1 MTSPGGVTLS
11 WENTQAKAAVT
22 HTGQGSGGNWQVMST
37 SSVGAGGFGHQS
49 AGEEKAHHFLCP
61 RWHPVATA
69 ARVWEDSRVIWEL
82 CCLGQ
87 VTSPLWASVA
97 SSGNWNQHHLPGWLR
112 GVSEIWGCEEPL
124 LARGNSINAIFKT
137 IFSFQFSSQIFI
149 EPKGS
154 V

>member
-1 MTSPGGVTLS
+1 MGPEGAKVLTSPGGVTLS

-87 VTSPLWASVA
+87 VTSPLWALFPHFKEHGKERIA
-97 SSGNWNQHHLPGWLR
+97 EPSG
-112 GVSEIWGCEEPL
+112 PL
-124 LARGNSINAIFKT
+124 LLNF
-137 IFSFQFSSQIFI
+137 FS
-149 EPKGS
+149 
-154 V
+154 